1 MKIYVLPLI
10 LIPVMLMSSCKPT
23 EANYKSAYDAALQ
36 KRNQKDPDE
45 DILFGGHKQASSLG
59 SVDQEVGGS
68 VMQVLY
74 APCDLIEPD
83 SIASANH
90 YRVAIA
96 RYRMKANA
104 LAHAERLSEEGGKGV
119 AVAKLGDERFI
130 VIAHSAPSL
139 KEAGEWLVERMRT
152 SPEGPWIG
160 MIPPEPMILIS
171 PK

>member
-1 MKIYVLPLI
+1 MKIYFLPLF
-10 LIPVMLMSSCKPT
+10 LLLVMLLPACKPT

-45 DILFGGHKQASSLG
+45 DILFGGHKQASPLG
-59 SVDQEVGGS
+59 SVEQEVGGS

-74 APCDLIEPD
+74 APCTLINPD
-83 SIASANH
+83 SIASSNH

-96 RYRMKANA
+96 RYRMEANA
-104 LAHAERLSEEGGKGV
+104 LAHAERLSAEGEKGV

-130 VIAHSAPSL
+130 VIAYSAPSL
-139 KEAGEWLVERMRT
+139 SEAGEWLAARIK
-152 SPEGPWIG
+152 SFPESKWIG

-171 PK
+171 PR